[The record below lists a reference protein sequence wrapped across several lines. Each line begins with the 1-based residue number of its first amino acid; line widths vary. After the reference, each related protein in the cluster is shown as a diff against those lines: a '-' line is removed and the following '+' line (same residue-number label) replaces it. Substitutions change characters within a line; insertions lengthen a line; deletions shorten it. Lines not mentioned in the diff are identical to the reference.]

1 MEKGDLSWVEQ
12 LLGDAV
18 RRLDG
23 VVSRLDRVIELL
35 EQPHA
40 VKEKGEKKK
49 TTPNPG
55 IGRLIKA
62 YVDAWQARYKTKGRP
77 EVTKAIGI
85 FRSLLTERS
94 EEELIELVQVF
105 CQMQDP
111 WFVTKRHDIAT
122 FRENIGK
129 IVLARDKGFES
140 TDVNWKTVF
149 GDEDGAKKIRAGNGP
164 LEENIRREELPRG
177 EAGCL
182 LEGFSEPE

>member
-1 MEKGDLSWVEQ
+1 MSDVEK
-12 LLGDAV
+12 LLRDAV

-40 VKEKGEKKK
+40 VKEKGEKKR
-49 TTPNPG
+49 TTQNPG

-62 YVDAWQARYKTKGRP
+62 YVDAWQLRYQTKGRP

-85 FRSLLTERS
+85 FRSLLAERA

-122 FRENIGK
+122 FKENIGK
-129 IVLARDKGFES
+129 VVLAREKGFES
-140 TDVNWKTVF
+140 TDVDWSSVF
-149 GDEDGAKKIRAGNGP
+149 GGKDGAKQLRAADRP
-164 LEENIRREELPRG
+164 PKENIRREKLSSG
-177 EAGCL
+177 EDGGL
-182 LEGFSEPE
+182 LEGFSEFE